1 MDRFK
6 SSFKMRSKRAFTL
19 IEILVATVIM
29 VILVGLVIQIT
40 SQVLNVWTKSSGRL
54 SAIAQA
60 RIAMDIITQD
70 LETAVFRNNNLQWLR
85 SENDQISTL
94 GDTTDTVALRLF
106 SPALDRP
113 DGPGDICAIAYQLKY
128 ANPVTGSEAVG
139 SPDDRLFVL
148 YRLVVDPRTTF
159 NELMGSSAPDGQ
171 ATLPNRTQ
179 DNWGASSIA
188 GTQGDNYLVSN
199 IARFEVEFHVL
210 DDGNVNTPTLVTAE
224 RGTIYG
230 GTDATVGPQSD
241 QGDVFRQPLAYAE
254 VRLTVLSD
262 EGAAI
267 LQNLGATGE
276 QFADVILEHGQ
287 VFSRRVYFPARPL

>member
-1 MDRFK
+1 MDRLK
-6 SSFKMRSKRAFTL
+6 STFQMRSKRAFTL

-60 RIAMDIITQD
+60 RIAMDLITQD
-70 LETAVFRNNNLQWLR
+70 LETAVFRNNGLQWIR

-113 DGPGDICAIAYQLKY
+113 TGPGDICAIAYQLKY
-128 ANPVTGSEAVG
+128 ANPITGSEASG

-148 YRLVVDPRTTF
+148 YRLVADPSTTF
-159 NELMGSSAPDGQ
+159 NSLMGSGAQDALPDKN
-171 ATLPNRTQ
+171 AT
-179 DNWGASSIA
+179 NWGASSIA
-188 GTQGDNYLVSN
+188 GTSGDNFLVSN
-199 IARFEVEFHVL
+199 IARFEIEFHVV
-210 DDGNVNTPTLVTAE
+210 DDGDVSTPTLVA
-224 RGTIYG
+224 GDTIYG
-230 GTDATVGPQSD
+230 GTGATVGPQSSLAD
-241 QGDVFRQPLAYAE
+241 HFKQPLAYAE

-267 LQNLGATGE
+267 LQNLTRFPEGLS
-276 QFADVILEHGQ
+276 DVILEHGQ
-287 VFSRRVYFPARPL
+287 VFTRRVYFPARPL